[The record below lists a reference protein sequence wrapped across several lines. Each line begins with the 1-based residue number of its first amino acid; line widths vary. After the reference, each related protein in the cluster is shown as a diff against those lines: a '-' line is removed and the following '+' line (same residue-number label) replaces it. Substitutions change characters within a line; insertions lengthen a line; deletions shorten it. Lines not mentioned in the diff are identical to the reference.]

1 MHSHSLLSPDP
12 GTHPLPPTLR
22 HLLNPDFKPHMV
34 KLLPAEIKGS
44 RRIWKETETQL
55 SWHIK
60 VRGLTSPNFKEK
72 DL

>member
-1 MHSHSLLSPDP
+1 
-12 GTHPLPPTLR
+12 
-22 HLLNPDFKPHMV
+22 MV
-34 KLLPAEIKGS
+34 KLLPVEIKGS